1 MLLKD
6 PVSGPAV
13 ETDGAVYRVAM
24 VEMRLTGV
32 KVELPTNTPVVLLQE
47 VGGEQRTLPI
57 FVGMPE
63 ATSMLHVLHGQA
75 SPRPLTYD
83 LFATVLDDVGARLE
97 RVAITDLRDGTYY
110 AELHLRVGT
119 TTKVV
124 SARPSDAVNLALRA
138 GCPIVC
144 DDDLLANEGVR
155 YDPEEDA
162 VQVAASGEPQA
173 EAMVDELKEWLE
185 HIRPEDFG

>member
-1 MLLKD
+1 
-6 PVSGPAV
+6 
-13 ETDGAVYRVAM
+13 
-24 VEMRLTGV
+24 MRLAGV

-63 ATSMLHVLHGQA
+63 ATSMLHVLQGQA

-83 LFATVLDDVGARLE
+83 LFAAVLEEAGVRLE
-97 RVAITDLRDGTYY
+97 QVAITDLREGTYY
-110 AELHLRVGT
+110 AELHLIVAGAR
-119 TTKVV
+119 KVV

-138 GCPIVC
+138 GCRIVC
-144 DDDLLANEGVR
+144 DDDLLASEGVR
-155 YDPEEDA
+155 YDPEEESVRMA
-162 VQVAASGEPQA
+162 PENEPPA
-173 EAMVDELKEWLE
+173 EVLVDELKEWLE

>member
-1 MLLKD
+1 
-6 PVSGPAV
+6 
-13 ETDGAVYRVAM
+13 M
-24 VEMRLTGV
+24 VEMRLTAV

-63 ATSMLHVLHGQA
+63 ATSMLHVLQGQA

-110 AELHLRVGT
+110 AELHLLVGGVG
-119 TTKVV
+119 KVV
-124 SARPSDAVNLALRA
+124 SARPSDAINLALRA

-144 DDDLLANEGVR
+144 DDDLLASEGVV
-155 YDPEEDA
+155 YDAEEDS
-162 VQVAASGEPQA
+162 VQVASTGEPRA
-173 EAMVDELKEWLE
+173 DAMVDELKEWLE
-185 HIRPEDFG
+185 HIKPEDFG

>member
-1 MLLKD
+1 
-6 PVSGPAV
+6 
-13 ETDGAVYRVAM
+13 M
-24 VEMRLTGV
+24 VEMRLAGV

-63 ATSMLHVLHGQA
+63 ATSMLHILQGQS

-83 LFATVLDDVGARLE
+83 LFATVLDETGARLE

-110 AELHLRVGT
+110 AELHLLVSGA
-119 TTKVV
+119 TKVV

-155 YDPEEDA
+155 YDPEEDSVRMA
-162 VQVAASGEPQA
+162 PEGEPQA
-173 EAMVDELKEWLE
+173 EVLVDELKEWLE
-185 HIRPEDFG
+185 NIRPEDFGR

>member
-1 MLLKD
+1 
-6 PVSGPAV
+6 
-13 ETDGAVYRVAM
+13 M

-83 LFATVLDDVGARLE
+83 LFAAVLEDVGARLE

-110 AELHLRVGT
+110 AELHLRVGGPDKAGT
-119 TTKVV
+119 MKAGSSMKAGSMKIV

-162 VQVAASGEPQA
+162 VQVAAGGEPQA

>member
-1 MLLKD
+1 MND
-6 PVSGPAV
+6 GRSG
-13 ETDGAVYRVAM
+13 VYLCAM

-63 ATSMLHVLHGQA
+63 ATGMLQVLQGQS

-83 LFATVLDDVGARLE
+83 LFTNVLDDVGVRLE

-110 AELHLRVGT
+110 AELHLIAGGSR
-119 TTKVV
+119 KVV
-124 SARPSDAVNLALRA
+124 SARPSDAINLALRA
-138 GCPIVC
+138 GCSIVC
-144 DDDLLANEGVR
+144 DDDLLASEGVR

-162 VQVAASGEPQA
+162 VQVSAENEPQA

>member
-1 MLLKD
+1 
-6 PVSGPAV
+6 
-13 ETDGAVYRVAM
+13 M

-110 AELHLRVGT
+110 AELHLRVGAA
-119 TTKVV
+119 TKVV

-162 VQVAASGEPQA
+162 LQVAASGEPRA

-185 HIRPEDFG
+185 HIRPEDFGGPAGPDR

>member
-1 MLLKD
+1 
-6 PVSGPAV
+6 
-13 ETDGAVYRVAM
+13 M
-24 VEMRLTGV
+24 VEMRLAGV

-57 FVGMPE
+57 FVGRPE
-63 ATSMLHVLHGQA
+63 ATSMLHVLQGQS

-83 LFATVLDDVGARLE
+83 LFASVLDETGARLE
-97 RVAITDLRDGTYY
+97 QVAITDLQSGTFY
-110 AELHLRVGT
+110 AELHLVVSGAR
-119 TTKVV
+119 KIV

-155 YDPEEDA
+155 YDAEEES
-162 VQVAASGEPQA
+162 VQMSAEPEPQA
-173 EAMVDELKEWLE
+173 EVLVDELKEWLE

>member
-1 MLLKD
+1 
-6 PVSGPAV
+6 
-13 ETDGAVYRVAM
+13 M
-24 VEMRLTGV
+24 VEMRLAGV

-47 VGGEQRTLPI
+47 VAGERRTLPI

-63 ATSMLHVLHGQA
+63 ATGMLHVLQGQS

-83 LFATVLDDVGARLE
+83 LFTSVLEETGIRLE
-97 RVAITDLRDGTYY
+97 QVAITGLRDGTYF
-110 AELHLRVGT
+110 AELHLLVAGSR
-119 TTKVV
+119 KQV

-144 DDDLLANEGVR
+144 DDDLLASEGVR
-155 YDPEEDA
+155 YDAEEDS
-162 VQVAASGEPQA
+162 VRMAAEGEPPA
-173 EAMVDELKEWLE
+173 EVLVDELKEWLE

>member
-1 MLLKD
+1 
-6 PVSGPAV
+6 
-13 ETDGAVYRVAM
+13 M
-24 VEMRLTGV
+24 VEMRLTAV

-63 ATSMLHVLHGQA
+63 ATSMLHVLQGQA

-83 LFATVLDDVGARLE
+83 LFATVLDDVGVRLE
-97 RVAITDLRDGTYY
+97 RVAITELRDGTYY
-110 AELHLRVGT
+110 AELHLVVGGAGG
-119 TTKVV
+119 KVV
-124 SARPSDAVNLALRA
+124 SARPSDAINLALRA

-144 DDDLLANEGVR
+144 DDELLASEGVV
-155 YDPEEDA
+155 YDAEEDS
-162 VQVAASGEPQA
+162 VQVASAGEPRA

>member
-1 MLLKD
+1 
-6 PVSGPAV
+6 
-13 ETDGAVYRVAM
+13 M
-24 VEMRLTGV
+24 VEMRLAGV

-47 VGGEQRTLPI
+47 VGSEQRTLPI

-63 ATSMLHVLHGQA
+63 ATSMIHVLQGET

-83 LFATVLDDVGARLE
+83 LFASVLEESGVRLE
-97 RVAITDLRDGTYY
+97 QVAITELREGTYY
-110 AELHLRVGT
+110 AELHLVAAGSR
-119 TTKVV
+119 KIV
-124 SARPSDAVNLALRA
+124 SARPSDAINLALRA

-155 YDPEEDA
+155 YDPEDES
-162 VQVAASGEPQA
+162 VRMSAAGEPA
-173 EAMVDELKEWLE
+173 PEVLVDELKEWLE

>member
-1 MLLKD
+1 
-6 PVSGPAV
+6 
-13 ETDGAVYRVAM
+13 
-24 VEMRLTGV
+24 MRLAGV

-63 ATSMLHVLHGQA
+63 ATSMLHVLQGQV

-83 LFATVLDDVGARLE
+83 LFTTALEEAGARLE
-97 RVAITDLRDGTYY
+97 QVAVTDLREGTYY
-110 AELHLRVGT
+110 AELHLIVAGT
-119 TTKVV
+119 RKMV
-124 SARPSDAVNLALRA
+124 SARPSDAINLALRA

-144 DDDLLANEGVR
+144 DDDLLAAEGVR
-155 YDPEEDA
+155 YDPEEESVRMA
-162 VQVAASGEPQA
+162 PENEPQA
-173 EAMVDELKEWLE
+173 DTLVDELKEWLE

>member
-1 MLLKD
+1 
-6 PVSGPAV
+6 
-13 ETDGAVYRVAM
+13 M

-63 ATSMLHVLHGQA
+63 ATGMLQVLQGQA

-83 LFATVLDDVGARLE
+83 LFATVLDDAGVRLE

-110 AELHLRVGT
+110 AELHLLVGGAR
-119 TTKVV
+119 KVV

-155 YDPEEDA
+155 YDADEDS
-162 VQVAASGEPQA
+162 VQVTPDGGPQA
-173 EAMVDELKEWLE
+173 EVLVDERKLQEWLDN
-185 HIRPEDFG
+185 IRPEDFG

>member
-1 MLLKD
+1 
-6 PVSGPAV
+6 
-13 ETDGAVYRVAM
+13 M

-83 LFATVLDDVGARLE
+83 LFATVLDDLGALLE

-110 AELHLRVGT
+110 AELHLRVGGAT
-119 TTKVV
+119 GSIKVV

-162 VQVAASGEPQA
+162 VQVAAGGEPQA

>member
-1 MLLKD
+1 
-6 PVSGPAV
+6 
-13 ETDGAVYRVAM
+13 M

-110 AELHLRVGT
+110 AELHLRVGGPDKAAS
-119 TTKVV
+119 TTKVI

-162 VQVAASGEPQA
+162 VQVAAGGEPQA

>member
-1 MLLKD
+1 MTSPSTLQ
-6 PVSGPAV
+6 P
-13 ETDGAVYRVAM
+13 M

-63 ATSMLHVLHGQA
+63 ATGMLQVLQGQA

-83 LFATVLDDVGARLE
+83 LFTTVLDDVGVRLE

-110 AELHLRVGT
+110 AELHLVTGGT
-119 TTKVV
+119 RKSV
-124 SARPSDAVNLALRA
+124 SARPSDAINLALRA

-144 DDDLLANEGVR
+144 DDDLLASEGVR
-155 YDPEEDA
+155 YDPDEDA
-162 VQVAASGEPQA
+162 VQVTPDGEPQA
-173 EAMVDELKEWLE
+173 EVLVDELKEWLE
-185 HIRPEDFG
+185 HIKPEDFG

>member
-1 MLLKD
+1 
-6 PVSGPAV
+6 
-13 ETDGAVYRVAM
+13 M

-47 VGGEQRTLPI
+47 VGGQLRTLPI

-63 ATSMLHVLHGQA
+63 ATSMLHVLQGQA

-83 LFATVLDDVGARLE
+83 LFAAVLDEVAVRVE

-110 AELHLRVGT
+110 AELHLIAGGAR
-119 TTKVV
+119 KIV
-124 SARPSDAVNLALRA
+124 SARPSDAINLALRA

-144 DDDLLANEGVR
+144 DDELLANEGVR
-155 YDPEEDA
+155 YSEEEDA
-162 VQVAASGEPQA
+162 VQVTPDGEPQA
-173 EAMVDELKEWLE
+173 EVLVDELKEWLE
-185 HIRPEDFG
+185 NIKPEDFG

>member
-1 MLLKD
+1 
-6 PVSGPAV
+6 
-13 ETDGAVYRVAM
+13 M
-24 VEMRLTGV
+24 VEMRLTAV

-63 ATSMLHVLHGQA
+63 ATSMLHVLQGQA

-110 AELHLRVGT
+110 AELHLLLGGVG
-119 TTKVV
+119 KVV
-124 SARPSDAVNLALRA
+124 SARPSDAINLALRA

-144 DDDLLANEGVR
+144 DDDLLASEGVV
-155 YDPEEDA
+155 YDAEEDS
-162 VQVAASGEPQA
+162 VQVASAGEPRA
-173 EAMVDELKEWLE
+173 DAMVDELKEWLE
-185 HIRPEDFG
+185 HIKPEDFG